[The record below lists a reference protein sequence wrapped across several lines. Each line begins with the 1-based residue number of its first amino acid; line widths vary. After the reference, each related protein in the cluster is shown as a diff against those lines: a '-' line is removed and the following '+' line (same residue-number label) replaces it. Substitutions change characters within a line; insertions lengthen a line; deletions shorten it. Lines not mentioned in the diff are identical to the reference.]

1 METVRQDEEVSLK
14 YMKVYEREHLLES
27 RGETKG
33 EVKII
38 RNMSKSMKPDEIAG
52 ASGLDQEYIQ
62 KILAYIQKYPKESD
76 SEIMLRI
83 RANEITPN

>member
-1 METVRQDEEVSLK
+1 
-14 YMKVYEREHLLES
+14 
-27 RGETKG
+27 
-33 EVKII
+33 
-38 RNMSKSMKPDEIAG
+38 MSKSMRPDEIAE

-76 SEIMLRI
+76 SEIMLRV